1 MLFRWIWNCVWC
13 VEWKAWTDVKCTNP
27 GINRRQGTCGKHS
40 VLSLLK
46 QIKTLQKARYAD
58 KSVLGSINVVA
69 SIGPLLVYTWLV
81 QRLVTTVIGESE
93 LGYRITYV
101 VSSSCIGLLAYYQVL
116 SSRYNIT
123 INPLVLS
130 TVHLQGVVPTR
141 LYHCPLASNTNFAR
155 VGREGIIIVIA
166 NSSIYNRM
174 TVIN

>member
-1 MLFRWIWNCVWC
+1 M
-13 VEWKAWTDVKCTNP
+13 
-27 GINRRQGTCGKHS
+27 
-40 VLSLLK
+40 
-46 QIKTLQKARYAD
+46 
-58 KSVLGSINVVA
+58 
-69 SIGPLLVYTWLV
+69 
-81 QRLVTTVIGESE
+81 VTTVIGESE

-101 VSSSCIGLLAYYQVL
+101 VSSLCIGLLAYYQVL

-130 TVHLQGVVPTR
+130 TVLQGVVPTR